1 MLELDENDIA
11 ELSSYCPDG
20 IRRNVDLSKISRW
33 KSGGEAALI
42 VQPADA
48 GQLQQII
55 RWFAIKGVQPLVIGQ
70 TSNLLFDDAGLNRP
84 CIQITT
90 RMSNID
96 IDGELVIADAGV
108 WVPRFARTLMGRG
121 LSGAEHVCGIP
132 GTLGGLICMNGGSQR
147 KGIGSSVTA
156 VESIDMYG
164 ERHVRTASECGFTY
178 RDSVFQS
185 NDEIVTRAQLRF
197 DLGGRA
203 EIRKKMLKIL
213 SDRRKKFPLKIPNCG
228 SVFKSNPALY
238 NDLGPPGKIIESIG
252 LMGMTVGSAV
262 VSPAHANFIVNTG
275 GATSSDIL
283 TLIND
288 VSTKV
293 KEATGYMLEA
303 EVYYV
308 SADGMKTPA
317 NLITGQ

>member
-1 MLELDENDIA
+1 
-11 ELSSYCPDG
+11 
-20 IRRNVDLSKISRW
+20 
-33 KSGGEAALI
+33 
-42 VQPADA
+42 
-48 GQLQQII
+48 
-55 RWFAIKGVQPLVIGQ
+55 
-70 TSNLLFDDAGLNRP
+70 
-84 CIQITT
+84 
-90 RMSNID
+90 
-96 IDGELVIADAGV
+96 
-108 WVPRFARTLMGRG
+108 
-121 LSGAEHVCGIP
+121 
-132 GTLGGLICMNGGSQR
+132 
-147 KGIGSSVTA
+147 
-156 VESIDMYG
+156 
-164 ERHVRTASECGFTY
+164 
-178 RDSVFQS
+178 
-185 NDEIVTRAQLRF
+185 
-197 DLGGRA
+197 
-203 EIRKKMLKIL
+203 MLKIL